1 MALVTFANGN
11 VLEAQE
17 LNDSF
22 AAVDW
27 NENVIMNGAIQVA
40 QRGTSS
46 TGITGV
52 GYFTADRWSTGISTL
67 GTWTQTVENDAPTG
81 SGFRKSLKMLCTT
94 TDATPAAAD
103 EVKIQQAMEGQNV
116 QIFAKGTANAKTFNL
131 SFWVKSNLT
140 GTYIAELLDADNTRQ
155 VSAAYTISVAGTWEY
170 KTITFPADTLGV
182 LDNDNE
188 VSLRLNFA
196 LGAGSNFTSGTLN
209 TSWATTTNAN
219 RYVGQVNVAATL
231 NNYWQVTGVQLQPS
245 RTSQYLFQDYGTVLD
260 QCQRYYQRFN
270 NTTGKIYGSAMAYST
285 TAIYAFIK
293 LTTTMRVAPSAIETT
308 ATAADYAVTLNNTG
322 NQALT
327 SLPSFNN
334 STIDMVQL
342 LGTSTTGNL
351 VQGNASYLTS
361 NNNNSYI
368 AFSADL

>member
-1 MALVTFANGN
+1 MALTTFVAGQ
-11 VLEAQE
+11 VLQAQQ
-17 LNDSF
+17 LNDSY

-27 NENVIMNGAIQVA
+27 NENVIMNGAMQVA
-40 QRGTSS
+40 QRGTTS

-52 GYFTADRWSTGISTL
+52 GYFTADRWSAGVTTL

-140 GTYIAELLDADNTRQ
+140 GTYIAELVDSDNTRQ

-188 VSLRLNFA
+188 VSLRVNFA

-231 NNYWQVTGVQLQPS
+231 NNYWQITGVQLQPS
-245 RTSQYLFQDYGTVLD
+245 RTSQYLFEDYGTTLLK
-260 QCQRYYQRFN
+260 CLRYYWRQ
-270 NTTGKIYGSAMAYST
+270 TAESAYSSFSRQGIAYST
-285 TAIYAFIK
+285 TGAQVMLNPFVQ
-293 LTTTMRVAPSAIETT
+293 MRVAPTSVEFANVGLTPYAATGINAITALTIGTENTKNLITLT
-308 ATAADYAVTLNNTG
+308 ATVASG
-322 NQALT
+322 LT
-327 SLPSFNN
+327 
-334 STIDMVQL
+334 T
-342 LGTSTTGNL
+342 GTSYTL
-351 VQGNASYLTS
+351 LA
-361 NNNNSYI
+361 NNNSSAYVGV
-368 AFSADL
+368 SADL